1 VICSLGTAVP
11 LAVRAPEMV
20 KDWWTAGVE
29 FEVVAVRVVEA
40 GLTVGVA
47 LRLAARVELE
57 VVGVRVVEAGCA
69 STAGVALQNNN
80 AQTTNTTAATI
91 TTRSFA
97 YIPPNLEP

>member
-1 VICSLGTAVP
+1 
-11 LAVRAPEMV
+11 MV

-91 TTRSFA
+91 TTLSFA
-97 YIPPNLEP
+97 YMPPNLGH